1 MSRLPILPYGH
12 PLLRQPTRP
21 VAEIDAKLQALID
34 DMIETMIA
42 APGIG
47 LAANQVVRTHRLF
60 VANPAPDH
68 DPSQLV
74 VLLNP
79 ELVEG
84 YGALEVEEGC
94 LSVPKVYEGVR
105 RYRRVLVR
113 GLDRHGRPAE
123 VEGRDLLA
131 RIFQHELDH
140 LDGLLFIDRLS
151 AAKRALLRSK
161 LRKTL
166 SDR

>member
-12 PLLRQPTRP
+12 LLLRRPAQPVGEIT
-21 VAEIDAKLQALID
+21 AEIQTLID

-47 LAANQVVRTHRLF
+47 LAANQVGRSYRLF

-68 DPSQLV
+68 DPDQLV

-79 ELVEG
+79 KLVEG
-84 YGALEVEEGC
+84 YGALEIEEGC
-94 LSVPKVYEGVR
+94 LSIPKVYEGVR

-113 GLDRHGRPAE
+113 GIDRHGRPLE

-151 AAKRALLRSK
+151 DAKRVLLKTK

-166 SDR
+166 PR

>member
-1 MSRLPILPYGH
+1 MGLLRILPYGH
-12 PLLRQPTRP
+12 PFLRQRARP
-21 VAEIDAKLQALID
+21 VGEITAEIQTLID
-34 DMIETMIA
+34 DMVETMIS

-47 LAANQVVRTHRLF
+47 LAANQVSCSPRLF

-68 DPSQLV
+68 DPNQLV

-84 YGALEVEEGC
+84 YGLLEIEEGC
-94 LSVPKVYEGVR
+94 LSIPTVYEGVR

-113 GLDRHGRPAE
+113 GIDRHGRPLE

-151 AAKRALLRSK
+151 DAKRVLLRSK

-166 SDR
+166 PRR

>member
-12 PLLRQPTRP
+12 PLLRQPARP
-21 VAEIDAKLQALID
+21 VGEISAEIQTLID
-34 DMIETMIA
+34 DMIETMIV

-47 LAANQVVRTHRLF
+47 LAANQVGSSHRLF

-84 YGALEVEEGC
+84 YGLLEVEEGC

-113 GLDRHGRPAE
+113 GIDRQGRPAE

-151 AAKRALLRSK
+151 DAKRVLVKTK

-166 SDR
+166 VGR